1 MIGLDIAY
9 LYTTNHQNM
18 KKLLFTFCSIL
29 FMFSANAQDSL
40 TAAHKKEI
48 NTFIAEVKAGD
59 KAAVAKRIHFPF
71 EREYPIPVIKNK
83 EEFIKRYN
91 EVFDAKLTG
100 LISKTDAG
108 HDWYAGGWRGIM
120 FLDGEVWLDYDGRL
134 TAVNYQSDAEL
145 KIKEQFIAKDKKSV
159 HASISK
165 FARPV
170 HVLKTSK
177 YLIRIDDLDHAN
189 YRYAAWKA
197 SAKMTD
203 KPDLII
209 TNGKYIADGT
219 GGNHSYVFKKDGY
232 VYECQILIIGAEDSP
247 PANLV
252 VYKGKKELLSQ
263 PAQIILK

>member
-29 FMFSANAQDSL
+29 FMCSLYAQDSL

-48 NTFIAEVKAGD
+48 NTFIAEVKAGN
-59 KAAVAKRIHFPF
+59 KAAIAKRITFPF
-71 EREYPIPVIKNK
+71 EREYPIPTIKNK
-83 EEFIKRYN
+83 AEFIKRYD
-91 EVFDAKLTG
+91 EVFDAKLIG
-100 LISKTDAG
+100 LISKTDAN

-120 FLDGEVWLDYDGRL
+120 FMDGEVWLDYDGRL
-134 TAVNYQSDAEL
+134 TSVNYQSAAEN
-145 KIKEQFIAKDKKSV
+145 KIKEDYISKDRKSV
-159 HASISK
+159 HASLSK

-170 HVLKTSK
+170 HILKTKK
-177 YLIRIDDLDHAN
+177 YIIRIDDLDHAN

-203 KPDLII
+203 KPDIII
-209 TNGKYIADGT
+209 TNGKYVPDGT

-232 VYECQILIIGAEDSP
+232 TYAIEILIIGAEDSP

-252 VYKGKKELLSQ
+252 VHKGEKQILLQ
-263 PAQIILK
+263 PATIILK